1 MAGESI
7 QYIIIDQS
15 GKKNPDKAK
24 PLSLYSLED
33 GYDIDKY
40 SEFAL
45 KAVETLL
52 EPFGYTEEVLMRDL
66 GLLKEKPRKKS
77 DKVENL
83 ELEFG
88 I

>member
-24 PLSLYSLED
+24 PLSLYSLDD
-33 GYDIDKY
+33 GYDIEKY
-40 SEFAL
+40 SEFLL

-52 EPFGYTEEVLMRDL
+52 EPFGYTEEKLQHEF
-66 GLLKEKPRKKS
+66 GLLKEKPKKKIH
-77 DKVENL
+77 KVENL
-83 ELEFG
+83 EFDFG